1 MQIGLLIERLDQLD
15 DVANWGFD
23 YAEITPGALGPDA
36 DDPAA
41 EAAARALVQNARV
54 PSRTMC
60 GFLPDPERLELMV
73 VGPRVNRE
81 RLRSYTT
88 RVFDRMQ
95 RAGVEL
101 MVFGSGTARSAPD
114 GFSMDEAHTQ
124 VRDFLL
130 MCADLAEPRNLQV
143 VIEPQN
149 YTDTNLLHTVPQAVR
164 LAEEINRPNT
174 QVMADFFHMC
184 LNDEPMQD
192 LVDHA
197 SYLRHGHIADPG
209 RGRPITTVDDHAR
222 FFEALHRAGYDGRVS
237 QTGPLPTYESHEEAA
252 RTLKS
257 LARAEA
263 TA

>member
-1 MQIGLLIERLDQLD
+1 MQIGLLIESLDQLD
-15 DVANWGFD
+15 NVADWGFD

-36 DDPAA
+36 EDAEA
-41 EAAARALVQNARV
+41 EAAARARVEHARV

-95 RAGVEL
+95 RARVEL
-101 MVFGSGTARSAPD
+101 MVFGSGTARSVPD
-114 GFSMDEAHTQ
+114 GFALEQAQTQ
-124 VRDFLL
+124 LRDFLL
-130 MCADLAEPRNLQV
+130 MCADLAEPRGLQV

-164 LAEEINRPNT
+164 LADVVNRPNV

-192 LVDHA
+192 LVDYARYMRHA
-197 SYLRHGHIADPG
+197 HIADPG

-222 FFEALHRAGYDGRVS
+222 FFEALHRGGYDGCVS
-237 QTGPLPTYESHEEAA
+237 QTGPLPTYASPEEAA
-252 RTLKS
+252 DTLKS

-263 TA
+263 RA